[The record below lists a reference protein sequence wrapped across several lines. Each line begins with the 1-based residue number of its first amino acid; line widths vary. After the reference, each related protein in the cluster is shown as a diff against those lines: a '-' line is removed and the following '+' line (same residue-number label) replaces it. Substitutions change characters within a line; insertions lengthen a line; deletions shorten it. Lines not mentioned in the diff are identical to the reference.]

1 MSKMEHTK
9 RTIVQHLDAYDI
21 RKRRERSKVA
31 IKWFTIGL
39 SMGLIILGLVV
50 LKIL

>member
-1 MSKMEHTK
+1 MKKTK
-9 RTIVQHLDAYDI
+9 RTIVSVLDQHDA
-21 RKRRERSKVA
+21 RKRRERTKVA

-50 LKIL
+50 IKIL

>member
-1 MSKMEHTK
+1 MKHTK
-9 RTIVQHLDAYDI
+9 RTIVQHLEAYDT
-21 RKRRERSKVA
+21 RKKRERTKVA
-31 IKWFTIGL
+31 VKWFTIGF

>member
-21 RKRRERSKVA
+21 RRKRERLKA
-31 IKWFTIGL
+31 TTKHFFAGL
-39 SMGLIILGLVV
+39 VLGLILGMIFRVF
-50 LKIL
+50 I

>member
-1 MSKMEHTK
+1 MKKTK
-9 RTIVQHLDAYDI
+9 RTIIQILESHDK
-21 RKRRERSKVA
+21 RKKRERAKVA